1 MKIKGYKMSDLEYNA
16 FIEHCKE
23 TETYKETGLCTYRSY
38 PEDMFRATGEMAIED
53 EDSYYSNAHNVNW
66 GNGIE
71 TSYFKNGRYYEL
83 IKTKEVKVKGYN
95 KNATYKMSRKES
107 NNEE

>member
-1 MKIKGYKMSDLEYNA
+1 MTYK
-16 FIEHCKE
+16 
-23 TETYKETGLCTYRSY
+23 ETYKETVLCTYRSY
-38 PEDMFRATGEMAIED
+38 PEDLFRATGEMAIES
-53 EDSYYSNAHNVNW
+53 EDGYYSSAHNFNR
-66 GNGIE
+66 NGIE